1 MKKVYR
7 VSRCG
12 LTRCPECAR
21 HIFLAENWTET
32 DCSFCDAHLVA
43 HAPPVQP
50 PALQRVRSTRSGLIA
65 AGLMSLS
72 IGAAACTQDDDG
84 KTDAGM
90 MAVDAEMTS
99 DASAQ
104 TDGMMIESDAA
115 LPQPLYG
122 AVALDASPEPEPQP
136 EYGAPPLED
145 MGVEIDMAPEPEP
158 QPEYGAP
165 PVSEDAGVEIDAA
178 PDPGP
183 QPEYGA
189 PPEGDTEP

>member
-1 MKKVYR
+1 
-7 VSRCG
+7 
-12 LTRCPECAR
+12 
-21 HIFLAENWTET
+21 
-32 DCSFCDAHLVA
+32 
-43 HAPPVQP
+43 
-50 PALQRVRSTRSGLIA
+50 
-65 AGLMSLS
+65 
-72 IGAAACTQDDDG
+72 
-84 KTDAGM
+84 

-145 MGVEIDMAPEPEP
+145 MGVEIDMA
-158 QPEYGAP
+158 QSLSLSRSMAP
-165 PVSEDAGVEIDAA
+165 TCGEDAGVEIDAA

-189 PPEGDTEP
+189 PPEGDD